1 VPDSRH
7 VDMRSDSRCLV
18 LTSDP
23 RSHILA
29 IDSHD

>member
-1 VPDSRH
+1 
-7 VDMRSDSRCLV
+7 MRSDSRRSV

-29 IDSHD
+29 IDSQD